1 MAQSVANGRYG
12 RVLAPSP
19 SLRQHLLSEQ
29 LPNPNTSCGAV
40 FEVGR
45 RLLGQQHPAA
55 AAEVINSVGRL
66 TRQQQLAPSPRAV
79 TRVAAEG
86 FAAQKHHDP
95 RVLARRRRCLSLRNR
110 VPEEEEEEEVPAAAP
125 SGGGA
130 AGGPDPDTFLKE
142 QGD

>member
-1 MAQSVANGRYG
+1 M
-12 RVLAPSP
+12 
-19 SLRQHLLSEQ
+19 
-29 LPNPNTSCGAV
+29 
-40 FEVGR
+40 
-45 RLLGQQHPAA
+45 
-55 AAEVINSVGRL
+55 
-66 TRQQQLAPSPRAV
+66 

-110 VPEEEEEEEVPAAAP
+110 VPEEEEEEVPAVTP